1 MREKRRY
8 FFDKPEN
15 TTKVLWTFH
24 VLCAAL
30 LVIDVFYHRHTLRA
44 WEELW
49 GFYAF
54 FGFVACVVLV
64 LVAKQLRKLVM
75 VDERYYGDG

>member
-1 MREKRRY
+1 MEQEARH

-15 TTKVLWTFH
+15 ITKVLWIFH
-24 VLCAAL
+24 MLCALL
-30 LVIDVFYHRHTLRA
+30 LVIDAVYHRHTMHA

-49 GFYAF
+49 GFYAL

-64 LVAKQLRKLVM
+64 LAAIQLRKLVM

>member
-1 MREKRRY
+1 MNRKPQH
-8 FFDKPEN
+8 FFDRQKN
-15 TTKVLWTFH
+15 TIRVLWIFH

-30 LVIDVFYHRHTLRA
+30 LIIDFVYHRHSMHAL
-44 WEELW
+44 EDLW

-54 FGFVACVVLV
+54 FGLVACVVLV